1 MLFDTSVRR
10 ELARSFGA
18 TLVVLMTIVLT
29 LGLVRT
35 VGAAAQGK
43 VSAQDVLLL
52 LGFSGISQ
60 LAPLLALSM
69 FIAVVHTM
77 GRIWRDSEMVIWNS
91 AGVSLQRFMRPVW
104 RMAWLVCVTVMGL
117 VLFVTPWMN
126 RQAAELVVRY
136 TERSDLSR
144 VTPGQFQ
151 VSRDGRS
158 VFFIERDRTESQD
171 APSSARSVFIHTQS
185 GNRET
190 LTTASSGRLETRP
203 DGRYLAL
210 NQGHR
215 LDRDAGNAESMQAS
229 FANALVRIGDAPQ
242 ATRPDATPKTMGTW
256 PLLQM
261 HTPEADGELVWR
273 FGLALAS
280 LNLLV
285 LGVVLS
291 VSNPRK
297 PSQWGILFALLS
309 FVLYFNLINLTQ
321 SWVQT
326 QRLGLWPALLGLHG
340 GTALLVWGLLVW
352 RAQALGWRLRAQL
365 FGSGGQPTRKPAGAA
380 PGAGV

>member
-69 FIAVVHTM
+69 FIAVVHTL

-104 RMAWLVCVTVMGL
+104 RMAWLVCLGVAAL

-126 RQAAELVVRY
+126 RQAAELVLRY
-136 TERSDLSR
+136 AERSDLSR
-144 VTPGQFQ
+144 VTPGVFQ

-158 VFFIERDRTESQD
+158 VFFIERDRDDMRE
-171 APSSARSVFIHTQS
+171 APTSARSVFIHSQAAD
-185 GNRET
+185 RET
-190 LTTASSGRLETRP
+190 LTTAQSGKLELLP

-215 LDRDAGNAESMQAS
+215 MDRQVSSADSMQAS
-229 FANALVRIGDAPQ
+229 FARALVRIGDGPA
-242 ATRPDATPKTMGTW
+242 ASRADVTPKTMGTW
-256 PLLQM
+256 PLLQLG
-261 HTPEADGELVWR
+261 TPEAHGELAWR
-273 FGLALAS
+273 FGLALAAM
-280 LNLLV
+280 NLLV

-297 PSQWGILFALLS
+297 PSQWGVLFALLS

-326 QRLGLWPALLGLHG
+326 QRASLWTSLMVLHG
-340 GTALLVWGLLVW
+340 GVAVLGWGLLAW
-352 RAQALGWRLRAQL
+352 RSQAWGWRVMGLLSRRR
-365 FGSGGQPTRKPAGAA
+365 GRAGAEA
-380 PGAGV
+380 P

>member
-69 FIAVVHTM
+69 FIAVVHTL

-91 AGVSLQRFMRPVW
+91 AGISLLRFMRPVI
-104 RMAWLVCVTVMGL
+104 RMSWLVCIAVAAL

-126 RQAAELVVRY
+126 RQAAELVQRFS
-136 TERSDLSR
+136 ERSDLSR
-144 VTPGQFQ
+144 VTPGVFQ

-158 VFFIERDRTESQD
+158 VFFIERDREGEQQE
-171 APSSARSVFIHTQS
+171 APTTARSVFIHTQTS
-185 GNRET
+185 ERET
-190 LTTASSGRLETRP
+190 LTTAGSGELKTQP

-210 NQGHR
+210 TQGHR
-215 LDRDAGNAESMQAS
+215 MDREVDGSQSVQAS
-229 FANALVRIGDAPQ
+229 FDRALVRIGDAP
-242 ATRPDATPKTMGTW
+242 TSSRTDLPPKTMPTW
-256 PLLQM
+256 DLLQLD
-261 HTPEADGELVWR
+261 TPAAHGELSWR

-280 LNLLV
+280 VNLLV

-297 PSQWGILFALLS
+297 PSQWGVLFALLS
-309 FVLYFNLINLTQ
+309 FVLYFNLINLSQ

-326 QRLGLWPALLGLHG
+326 QRLSLWGGLLILHG
-340 GTALLVWGLLVW
+340 SAAALAWLLLWWRAESVGSRLWGLLSPK
-352 RAQALGWRLRAQL
+352 RPRRGPP
-365 FGSGGQPTRKPAGAA
+365 SN
-380 PGAGV
+380 PGVTA

>member
-69 FIAVVHTM
+69 FIAVVHTL

-91 AGVSLQRFMRPVW
+91 AGLSLQRFMRPVG
-104 RMAWLVCVTVMGL
+104 RMAWLVCLAVAAL

-126 RQAAELVVRY
+126 RQAAELVLRY

-144 VTPGQFQ
+144 VTPGVFQ

-158 VFFIERDRTESQD
+158 VFFIERERDTAQD
-171 APSSARSVFIHTQS
+171 APATARSVFIHSQTAE
-185 GNRET
+185 RET
-190 LTTASSGRLETRP
+190 LTTASSGRLESQP

-210 NQGHR
+210 TQGHR
-215 LDRDAGNAESMQAS
+215 VDREVGSAESMQAS
-229 FANALVRIGDAPQ
+229 FARALVRIGDAPNT
-242 ATRPDATPKTMGTW
+242 ARADLTPKTMPTW
-256 PLLQM
+256 DLLQLG
-261 HTPEADGELVWR
+261 TPQAHGELSWR
-273 FGLALAS
+273 IGLALAS

-297 PSQWGILFALLS
+297 PSQWGVLFALLS
-309 FVLYFNLINLTQ
+309 FVVYFNLINLSQ
-321 SWVQT
+321 SWVQS
-326 QRLGLWPALLGLHG
+326 QRVSLWGSLLALHG
-340 GTALLVWGLLVW
+340 GVAVVSWLLLWW
-352 RAQALGWRLRAQL
+352 RSQSLGWRVAGMLFSSRAS
-365 FGSGGQPTRKPAGAA
+365 SGRQPK
-380 PGAGV
+380 VSSQS

>member
-91 AGVSLQRFMRPVW
+91 AGISLQRFMWPVW
-104 RMAWLVCVTVMGL
+104 RMSWLVCVGVGVL
-117 VLFVTPWMN
+117 VLFVTPWTN
-126 RQAAELVVRY
+126 RQAAELVTRY

-151 VSRDGRS
+151 ISRDGRR
-158 VFFIERDRTESQD
+158 VFFIERDRTDGQE
-171 APSSARSVFIHTQS
+171 APSSARSVFIHSVS

-190 LTTASSGRLETRP
+190 LTTASSGQMETRS

-210 NQGHR
+210 TQGHR
-215 LDRDAGNAESMQAS
+215 LDRDAVNGESMQAS
-229 FANALVRIGDAPQ
+229 FASALVRIGDAPQ
-242 ATRPDATPKTMGTW
+242 ATQVDVTPKTLGTW
-256 PLLQM
+256 SLLLM
-261 HTPEADGELVWR
+261 ATPEADGELAWR
-273 FGLALAS
+273 FGLAFAS

-285 LGVVLS
+285 LGLVLS

-297 PSQWGILFALLS
+297 PSQWGVLFALLS
-309 FVLYFNLINLTQ
+309 FVLYFNLINLSQ
-321 SWVQT
+321 SWIQT
-326 QRLGLWPALLGLHG
+326 QRVGLWSAMLGLHG
-340 GTALLVWGLLVW
+340 STAVLVWGLLWW
-352 RAQALGWRLRAQL
+352 RAQSLGWRLRTKL
-365 FGSGGQPTRKPAGAA
+365 FGSSGASRRTVE
-380 PGAGV
+380 GVRP

>member
-18 TLVVLMTIVLT
+18 TLVVLMTIVFT

-52 LGFSGISQ
+52 LGLSGISQ

-91 AGVSLQRFMRPVW
+91 AGISLQRFMRPVW
-104 RMAWLVCVTVMGL
+104 RMAWLVCVAVAAL
-117 VLFVTPWMN
+117 VFFVTPWMN
-126 RQAAELVVRY
+126 QQAAELVQRY

-144 VTPGQFQ
+144 VTPGAFQ

-158 VFFIERDRTESQD
+158 VFFIERDRTESQET
-171 APSSARSVFIHTQS
+171 PTSARSVFIHTQT
-185 GNRET
+185 GDRET
-190 LTTASSGRLETRP
+190 LTTANSGRIESRP
-203 DGRYLAL
+203 DGRYMAL
-210 NQGHR
+210 TQGHR
-215 LDRDAGNAESMQAS
+215 LDRDASTTESTQAT
-229 FANALVRIGDAPQ
+229 FASAYVRIGDAPQ
-242 ATRPDATPKTMGTW
+242 TTRADLTPKTMGTW
-256 PLLQM
+256 PLMQL
-261 HTPEADGELVWR
+261 HSPEADGELAWR
-273 FGLALAS
+273 FGLALAA

-297 PSQWGILFALLS
+297 PSQWGVLFALLA

-326 QRLGLWPALLGLHG
+326 QRLGLWESLALLHG
-340 GTALLVWGLLVW
+340 GTALLAWSMLIW
-352 RAQALGWRLRAQL
+352 RAQSLGWRLQGRLLRSSARPAPRSVG
-365 FGSGGQPTRKPAGAA
+365 GSL
-380 PGAGV
+380 